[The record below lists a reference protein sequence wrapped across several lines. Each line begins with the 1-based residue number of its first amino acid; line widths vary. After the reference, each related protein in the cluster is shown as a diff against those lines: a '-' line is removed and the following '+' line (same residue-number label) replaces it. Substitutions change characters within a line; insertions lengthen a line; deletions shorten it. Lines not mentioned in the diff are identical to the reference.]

1 MRYHQSNT
9 PEEYLYDV
17 LNNWKS
23 FRHSNSGLCK
33 AIESL
38 LKKLEEL
45 EKQIA
50 ELKKGER
57 R

>member
-1 MRYHQSNT
+1 MKYNQSNT

-23 FRHSNSGLCK
+23 FRHSNGGLCK
-33 AIESL
+33 AIESV
-38 LKKLEEL
+38 LKKLERLKKEN
-45 EKQIA
+45 A
-50 ELKKGER
+50 ELKKGQR